1 MSDLFWRRHT
11 RCARFTSLRDI
22 SLHRN
27 RPPALRAASMLS
39 MAVMPGLRA

>member
-11 RCARFTSLRDI
+11 RCTRFTSLRDM
-22 SLHRN
+22 SLHLN
-27 RPPALRAASMLS
+27 RPPALRAASMLR